1 MNNEGATRVEWAT
14 TSVLRDCKNSLKVLQ
29 LKKKDNYVVIKQK
42 YKGGGREGVP
52 YERWRNHKRIH
63 KTDMLIRGAE
73 YFIDSDEGDS
83 DDNNVSCD
91 EDNDNDN
98 NDTCDEDNDDEDND
112 YKKLD

>member
-1 MNNEGATRVEWAT
+1 
-14 TSVLRDCKNSLKVLQ
+14 
-29 LKKKDNYVVIKQK
+29 
-42 YKGGGREGVP
+42 
-52 YERWRNHKRIH
+52 
-63 KTDMLIRGAE
+63 MLIRGAE

-98 NDTCDEDNDDEDND
+98 DNNDTCDEDNDDEDND

>member
-1 MNNEGATRVEWAT
+1 
-14 TSVLRDCKNSLKVLQ
+14 
-29 LKKKDNYVVIKQK
+29 
-42 YKGGGREGVP
+42 
-52 YERWRNHKRIH
+52 
-63 KTDMLIRGAE
+63 MLIRGAE